1 MGANG
6 NRQQTLRSNATQP
19 YSVGFLNDTDSD
31 KYNVAVYDELNK
43 ISTATNQMFQAIDDV
58 NKEIDARTKA
68 LQALNLQTNAAM
80 DKVWLELGNVKVELG
95 KGISVSDIIGPDGET
110 LDGVLEGIQTTV
122 NATNGK
128 ITTIQGEL
136 VSANIRI
143 DGVITQV
150 NTVNGTVSQI
160 IGEITDING
169 TIQTIQGQV
178 KNAQASASE
187 ALTVGQT
194 AQSTANGITNT
205 YYAQWGVKTNV
216 GGLQGGVGFYN
227 NGSYTS
233 FTINANSL
241 IFTDGSQTGGNPF
254 QISGGTTYIKAASI
268 LDGSITNAKIVDGQ
282 ITNAKIQDGAI
293 TNAKI
298 SGAIQSDNWNGVV
311 GWYIGKDGGFQ
322 MGNGDGSGRVYLNG
336 NGLTVLDGAGT
347 VRVQVGRVA

>member
-6 NRQQTLRSNATQP
+6 NRKQTLRSNATQP
-19 YSVGFLNDTDSD
+19 YSVGFLNETDSD
-31 KYNVAVYDELNK
+31 KYNVAVYDELTK
-43 ISTATNQMFQAIDDV
+43 ISTSTNQMFQAIDDV
-58 NKEIDARTKA
+58 NKEVQERTRA

-95 KGISVSDIIGPDGET
+95 KGISVSDIIGPDGEK
-110 LDGVLEGIQTTV
+110 LDGVLEGIQTTI

-128 ITTIQGEL
+128 ITTLQGEL
-136 VSANIRI
+136 VTANVRI

-150 NTVNGTVSQI
+150 DTINGSVSQI

-178 KNAQASASE
+178 TNAQATASQ

-194 AQSTANGITNT
+194 VDGKYT
-205 YYAQWGVKTNV
+205 AQWGVKTSV

-227 NGSYTS
+227 NGSVTS
-233 FTINANSL
+233 FTVNANQI
-241 IFTDGSQTGGNPF
+241 IFTDGSVTGGTPF
-254 QISGGTTYIKAASI
+254 QISGGITQIKSASI
-268 LDGSITNAKIVDGQ
+268 IDGSITNAKIANATIQ
-282 ITNAKIQDGAI
+282 NAKIADGAI

-298 SGAIQSDNWNGVV
+298 SGALQSDNWNGVV

-322 MGNGDGSGRVYLNG
+322 MGNADGSGRVYLNG
-336 NGLTVLDGAGT
+336 NGLTVTDAAGT
-347 VRVQVGRVA
+347 VRVQVGRVS